1 MKTVAQL
8 KDAMGDLRCRHSTL
22 RREMAAFDALQREIV
37 SLRQRSHADG
47 EARRKLERLDALMKN
62 GGQHL
67 VDALVKQA
75 GQAERC
81 MQKIGEELQQ
91 LTAPAEVAPS
101 EVRQVAKF
109 RRAFV

>member
-8 KDAMGDLRCRHSTL
+8 KEAMGDLQRRRSTL
-22 RREMAAFDALQREIV
+22 QREMAAFDALQREIV
-37 SLRQRSHADG
+37 SLRQRSQADG

-91 LTAPAEVAPS
+91 LAAPAEAAPR